1 MQFTSVY
8 DVSVWWLTTLV
19 NAQECFWNTRE
30 GARITYFLV
39 FLKRPAFSQRGFF
52 FYAVA
57 GFCEKEKAIL
67 DKNVG
72 YNHQMFT
79 KMGNSEQGKKRMEM
93 GANLYLHL
101 TYVFLLPIPFFV
113 PIFHFSLSVPRSLFP
128 VPCSSF

>member
-1 MQFTSVY
+1 ML
-8 DVSVWWLTTLV
+8 DLTCKSTGMFLEHERGCEKHLLSRV
-19 NAQECFWNTRE
+19 PKKALFFSTR
-30 GARITYFLV
+30 
-39 FLKRPAFSQRGFF
+39 FF

-79 KMGNSEQGKKRMEM
+79 KMGNSEQGKEGMEM

-101 TYVFLLPIPFFV
+101 TYVFLLSIPFFV
-113 PIFHFSLSVPRSLFP
+113 PIFHFSLSVPRSLSL
-128 VPCSSF
+128 VLATSIGGL